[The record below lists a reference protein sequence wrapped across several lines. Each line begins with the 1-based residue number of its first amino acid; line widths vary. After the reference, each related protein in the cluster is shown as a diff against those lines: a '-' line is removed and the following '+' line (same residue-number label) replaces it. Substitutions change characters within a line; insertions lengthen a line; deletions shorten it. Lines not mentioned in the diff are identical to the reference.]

1 MTCACTCNI
10 LPEIWRIS
18 KTNAASNYQPCSNNA
33 PLVPPSEIVM
43 KTVILAGGL
52 GPRLREETEFR
63 PKPMVEIGGRP
74 ILWHIMKGYAHH
86 GFNEFVLCLGY
97 KGDMVRDYFLNY
109 EIHNRDVT
117 VTLGSRD
124 VDIHNTHAETAWRVT
139 PYLDE
144 RFMVT
149 YGDGVAD
156 IDLKKLLA
164 FHVRHGKLG
173 TVTAVHP
180 ASRFGELAIA
190 DGLVKVF
197 QEKPQVHEG
206 WINGGVTVFHPPG
219 LG

>member
-52 GPRLREETEFR
+52 GTRLREETEFR

-97 KGDMVRDYFLNY
+97 KGDIIRDYFLNY

-124 VDIHNTHAETAWRVT
+124 VEIHNAHAESGWQITLADTGEQTFTGGRLKRVA

-144 RFMVT
+144 RFM
-149 YGDGVAD
+149 
-156 IDLKKLLA
+156 
-164 FHVRHGKLG
+164 
-173 TVTAVHP
+173 
-180 ASRFGELAIA
+180 
-190 DGLVKVF
+190 
-197 QEKPQVHEG
+197 
-206 WINGGVTVFHPPG
+206 
-219 LG
+219 